1 MATADEQPRG
11 DDSGSDGGDESAPE
25 RRCDGGRTLGTR
37 EHEWRVGTAT
47 VPITP
52 NEDEPHRLIGFGAR
66 EGHMDGV
73 EHDIYARAVAF
84 EDGTGRRMVLVSYEL
99 LFVFETQRAL
109 LERECA
115 ERWDLEPE
123 ALLINPSHTHYGP
136 DYDVHEEG
144 LEEDYDRD
152 DDLVAAYREFVDER
166 LLEVIGAALDDLEPA
181 SLASHRAK
189 LAIAMNRR
197 RPLEGGIGFDPTPD
211 GPVDH
216 DLPVL
221 TAKTEGGEVK
231 ALLFGYACHPTVG
244 MAFCNEVNGDW
255 PGYAMSILEEAY
267 PEATAVF
274 VIGCAGDQKAY
285 PQGSRELVRQH
296 ARTAATAVERALVTE
311 PRPVRGPLK
320 LAAGGVN
327 LDVENPIED
336 DDGTQIGME
345 VTDHRPY
352 PIQAVGFGTDLTL
365 LSLSGEVVADT
376 SLRLKDTLEPPLWVA
391 GYANNTGYL
400 PTKRILAEG
409 GYESWQS
416 FEDGHYAPSTAERI
430 HNKAV
435 SLAERVG
442 AQRRERP

>member
-1 MATADEQPRG
+1 MLNARDTNRPDGGGRFTTAGENRTRR
-11 DDSGSDGGDESAPE
+11 SDGGTTEADP
-25 RRCDGGRTLGTR
+25 L
-37 EHEWRVGTAT
+37 EWQIGTAT
-47 VPITP
+47 TTITP
-52 NEDEPHRLIGFGAR
+52 DPDEPHRLIGFGAR
-66 EGHMDGV
+66 DGHMDGV
-73 EHDIYARAVAF
+73 ENDIYARAVAF
-84 EDGTGRRMVLVSYEL
+84 EDRTGRRLVFLSYEL
-99 LFVFETQRAL
+99 LFVFETQRSF
-109 LERECA
+109 LEAECA
-115 ERWDLEPE
+115 SRWGLEPE
-123 ALLINPSHTHYGP
+123 SLIINPSHTHYGP

-152 DDLVAAYREFVDER
+152 DDLVASYREFVDQK

-181 SLASHRAK
+181 SLSYYHAK

-197 RPLEGGIGFDPTPD
+197 RPTEDGIGFDPTPD

-221 TAKTEGGEVK
+221 TANTADGTTK

-255 PGYAMSILEEAY
+255 PGYAMQRLEEVF

-285 PQGSRELVRQH
+285 PQGSRDLVKQH
-296 ARTAATAVERALVTE
+296 AQTAATAVQRALVTE

-320 LAAGGVN
+320 LASGSVA

-336 DDGTQIGME
+336 EDGTEVGME

-365 LSLSGEVVADT
+365 LSLSGEVVADF
-376 SLRLKDTLEPPLWVA
+376 SLELKETLESPLWVA

-400 PTKRILAEG
+400 PTRRILAEG

-416 FEDGHYAPSTAERI
+416 FEDGLYAPSTAERI
-430 HNKAV
+430 LEKSVA
-435 SLAERVG
+435 LAERVG
-442 AQRRERP
+442 ARRRDP